1 MQKRILLVDD
11 ESSLRRSLQL
21 GLNQNGY
28 DVEPCES
35 GISALHKLDTYAK
48 NDIEL
53 ESVVVDINL
62 PDIDGIKLGKLI
74 KSKYPNLP
82 LIYITGYADKLNE
95 DEIDD
100 LKAEALLEKPFNVED
115 LAAIFKKIEATK
127 VSKDF
132 ETKNEDDVK
141 TKSSFLLLNVD
152 EKADFIQIYRKL
164 YYMDNVLYCDATR
177 GDVDI
182 VLLIQAENQAECAKF
197 LEEKIRSIDGIT
209 DAQYLPVGVPVLN
222 DSIKEIIESAGVT
235 LSDDI
240 QGTEKGRTSEQSVCS
255 YVMLDVERE
264 KMEDLYPVLRLYE
277 NVLYCDYTTGKYNL
291 VLMVHGTHFAE
302 IDKFIE
308 NKIINLNGVLK
319 VKEYPVINIFE
330 M

>member
-11 ESSLRRSLQL
+11 ESSLRRSVQL

-28 DVEPCES
+28 DVEPCEN
-35 GISALHKLDTYAK
+35 GISALHKLDTYTK
-48 NDIEL
+48 NHINL
-53 ESVVVDINL
+53 ESVVVDVNL

-74 KSKYPNLP
+74 RSKYPDLP

-95 DEIDD
+95 EEIEN
-100 LKAEALLEKPFNVED
+100 LKADALLEKPFNVDD
-115 LAAIFKKIEATK
+115 LTAEFKKIAERKTTPQIEIK
-127 VSKDF
+127 KDD
-132 ETKNEDDVK
+132 EVK
-141 TKSSFLLLNVD
+141 TASAFMLLSVD

-164 YYMDNVLYCDATR
+164 YYMDNILYCDATR
-177 GDVDI
+177 GDIDI
-182 VLLIQAENQAECAKF
+182 VLLIQAENSDECVKIA
-197 LEEKIRSIDGIT
+197 EEKIKTIDGIT
-209 DAQYLPVGVPVLN
+209 DVQYMPIGVPVLN
-222 DSIKEIIESAGVT
+222 DSIKEIIQNAGVT
-235 LSDDI
+235 LSEDLP
-240 QGTEKGRTSEQSVCS
+240 GMGKVRNSEQSVCS
-255 YVMLDVERE
+255 YVLIDVERE
-264 KMEDLYPVLRLYE
+264 KLEDIYPVLRLYE

-291 VLMVHGTHFAE
+291 VLMVYGSQFSE